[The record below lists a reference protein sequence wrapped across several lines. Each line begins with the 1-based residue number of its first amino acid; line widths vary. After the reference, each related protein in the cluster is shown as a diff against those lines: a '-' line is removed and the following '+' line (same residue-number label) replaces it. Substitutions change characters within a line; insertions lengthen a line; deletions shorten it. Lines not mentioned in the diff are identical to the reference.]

1 MIYLGQEQT
10 TNLLQLLV
18 RKERYFMEQR
28 ATEYYQNHKRAFGD
42 WQEGDISRVW
52 TDNDGNMCIEYESGN
67 WWHYN
72 DKGEW
77 W

>member
-1 MIYLGQEQT
+1 MHTVIKGTKSIAEY
-10 TNLLQLLV
+10 
-18 RKERYFMEQR
+18 KELRAYME
-28 ATEYYQNHKRAFGD
+28 KRAIECFQMHKQALEI
-42 WQEGDISRVW
+42 WKEGEIEKVW
-52 TDNDGNMCIEYESGN
+52 IDSQKNLCIEYESGN